1 MTTEHDRG
9 TIPTDHT
16 GLRVLTFDEC
26 LLRLA
31 ECPVGRF
38 AFLNDGEID
47 VLPVNHTV
55 DGLNIYFR
63 TRGGSKIEAAV
74 NSDRVSFEADS
85 YDERAMD
92 GWSVLVYGTAEIVE
106 PRDILRLEPIARDS
120 WVPPDSSEMTWVRIR
135 SAAITGR
142 ALRGDEAPG
151 ALSTPSSGRTFE
163 I

>member
-1 MTTEHDRG
+1 MSTEHDRG
-9 TIPTDHT
+9 TVPTDHT

-38 AFLNDGEID
+38 AFVNDGEID

-74 NSDRVSFEADS
+74 NSTRVSFEADS
-85 YDERAMD
+85 YDERAKD

-106 PRDILRLEPIARDS
+106 PKDIRRVEPIAREA
-120 WVPPDSSEMTWVRIR
+120 WVPPESSEMTWIRIR
-135 SAAITGR
+135 STAISGR
-142 ALRGDEAPG
+142 ALWGDEGIRAQ
-151 ALSTPSSGRTFE
+151 STPSPGRTFE